1 MSVLDIVSESDAYS
15 RLRHLV
21 STGNA
26 GESAVWRKTA
36 AKARNAGVNASRFS
50 DLRALGNFPFKR
62 ARCVRSTVPAVDDLF
77 GRLAPER
84 VRHIRAS
91 RGSELV
97 HRVRDGIAFHV

>member
-1 MSVLDIVSESDAYS
+1 MRSSMSVLDIVSESDAYS

-62 ARCVRSTVPAVDDLF
+62 ARCVRSTVPAVDALF
-77 GRLAPER
+77 GPLAPHR
-84 VRHIRAS
+84 ILHIPPPRARS
-91 RGSELV
+91 PQPPS
-97 HRVRDGIAFHV
+97 

>member
-1 MSVLDIVSESDAYS
+1 MSALDIVSESDAYS

-77 GRLAPER
+77 GRL
-84 VRHIRAS
+84 
-91 RGSELV
+91 
-97 HRVRDGIAFHV
+97 